1 MKKHLVTICAV
12 SLILIC
18 VPSVLHATQLRY
30 QSPQQ
35 LGQQSSLVVQGKV
48 ADIRSYWNDKHT
60 KIFTETLI
68 QVDQTHKGQ
77 AAGVVKI
84 IQLGGIVGNVK
95 VSVAGALQWRPGEE
109 VLLFLDA
116 YGPDNYQVSGF
127 SQGKFN
133 IERDPQT
140 GEPFIKRPALE
151 GTGIQGAPSKDGAV
165 MTSRIE
171 PVPLN
176 KFIDRALNRR

>member
-1 MKKHLVTICAV
+1 MNKHVSTICYV
-12 SLILIC
+12 LLILIC
-18 VPSVLHATQLRY
+18 AAPVLHATQIRY

-48 ADIRSYWNDKHT
+48 ADVRSYWNDKHT

-95 VSVAGALQWRPGEE
+95 VSMAGALQWRPGEE
-109 VLLFLDA
+109 VLLFLER

-127 SQGKFN
+127 SQGKF
-133 IERDPQT
+133 IVERDPST
-140 GEPFIKRPALE
+140 GEPFIERPALE
-151 GTGIQGAPSKDGAV
+151 GTEIQGAPSKNGAV

-171 PVPLN
+171 PVSLQ